1 MYIKYLNLNYDQNDL
16 ILPTS
21 KSKMK
26 VRELE

>member
-1 MYIKYLNLNYDQNDL
+1 MYIKSFNLNYNQNDL

-21 KSKMK
+21 KSKVK

>member
-1 MYIKYLNLNYDQNDL
+1 MYIKSFNLNYNQNDL
-16 ILPTS
+16 ILPTF